1 MTIPPSDLT
10 MKNRLL
16 EAAAQLLADEGTSG
30 LTTRKISAAAGTT
43 TMSVYTRFGSIENLV
58 NELVLSGFSLLEE
71 ELLRVKDSEDTLTH
85 LARLT
90 AAYLQHARQHPAL
103 YRIMFGTIALGEFR
117 PVKRETLSTGKYTL
131 ELVVQTL
138 QRLIDEGTIHPGNAF
153 LLANEWW
160 VLAHGYV
167 LLELTGYFEASGS
180 IPKVL
185 IPLLQRFFV
194 GLGADADQVSQAIG
208 SAIQSQST

>member
-1 MTIPPSDLT
+1 MTITQSDLT

-16 EAAAQLLADEGTSG
+16 DAAAQLLAEQGISS

-58 NELVLSGFSLLEE
+58 NELVLSGFSRLEE
-71 ELLRVKDSEDTLTH
+71 ELLRVQDSDDALLH
-85 LARLT
+85 LVGLT
-90 AAYLQHARQHPAL
+90 AAYFRNARQHPAL

-117 PVKRETLSTGKYTL
+117 PIKRETLSTGRYTL
-131 ELVVQTL
+131 ELVVQAI
-138 QRLIDEGTIHPGNAF
+138 QRLIDEGSIQPGNAF
-153 LLANEWW
+153 HLANEWW

-167 LLELTGYFEASGS
+167 LLELSGYFEASSS

-185 IPLLQRFFV
+185 EPLLKRFFI
-194 GLGADADQVSQAIG
+194 GLGADAKKIERAIDQGIKGGVE
-208 SAIQSQST
+208 